1 MASAMGKEGVFQPPQ
16 AAQSQNTPGLEK
28 KMAPASEPTKL
39 ESSGTFV
46 EYVGSGKLKDKKALI
61 TGGDSGIGRSVA
73 VLMAREGADVTIVYL
88 PEEEEDAQDTK
99 KMVEAEGKSCHL
111 FSGDLRSRETCRKAV
126 EEHMN
131 TYKKLNIL
139 VNNASKQF
147 MCKDFAQIDLDN
159 VTSTFESN
167 IIQMF
172 AITKFALPH
181 LSRGDSI
188 INTTSTVAFRGTSGM
203 IDYSATKGAI
213 VSFTRS
219 LAAQLKTK
227 GIRVNAVAPGPVYTP
242 IQVDTRAPEQMEN
255 FGAESSIGRPGQ
267 PSEVATSFI
276 FLASADAALFY
287 GQVLH
292 CYPLGD

>member
-1 MASAMGKEGVFQPPQ
+1 MASAIGKEGVFQPPQ
-16 AAQSQNTPGLEK
+16 AAQSQNKPGLEK
-28 KMAPASEPTKL
+28 KMAPASEATKL

-99 KMVEAEGKSCHL
+99 KMVEAEGKACHL

-126 EEHMN
+126 EDHMK

-139 VNNASKQF
+139 VNNASKQY

-181 LSRGDSI
+181 LSKGDSI

-203 IDYSATKGAI
+203 VDYSATKGAI

-219 LAAQLKTK
+219 LAAQLKPK

-242 IQVDTRAPEQMEN
+242 IQVDTREPEQMEN
-255 FGAESSIGRPGQ
+255 WGAGSSIGRPGQ

-276 FLASADAALFY
+276 FLASADAALF
-287 GQVLH
+287 
-292 CYPLGD
+292 CE

>member
-16 AAQSQNTPGLEK
+16 AAQAQAKPGLEK
-28 KMAPASEPTKL
+28 NMAPASEATKL

-99 KMVEAEGKSCHL
+99 KMVESEGRSCHL
-111 FSGDLRSRETCRKAV
+111 FGGNLANRETCHKAV
-126 EEHMN
+126 EEHMS

-139 VNNASKQF
+139 VNNASKQY
-147 MCKDFAQIDLDN
+147 MCKDLAQIDLDN
-159 VTSTFESN
+159 VTDTFESN

-172 AITKFALPH
+172 AVTKFALPH
-181 LSRGDSI
+181 LSKGDSI

-203 IDYSATKGAI
+203 VDYSATKGAI

-219 LAAQLKTK
+219 LSAQLKPK

-242 IQVDTRAPEQMEN
+242 IQVDTREAEEMEN
-255 FGAESSIGRPGQ
+255 FGSGSSIGRPGQ

-276 FLASADAALFY
+276 FLASADASLFY

>member
-28 KMAPASEPTKL
+28 KMAPASEATKL

-181 LSRGDSI
+181 LSKGDSI

-203 IDYSATKGAI
+203 VDYSATKGAI

-227 GIRVNAVAPGPVYTP
+227 GIRVNAVA
-242 IQVDTRAPEQMEN
+242 
-255 FGAESSIGRPGQ
+255 
-267 PSEVATSFI
+267 
-276 FLASADAALFY
+276 
-287 GQVLH
+287 
-292 CYPLGD
+292 